1 MYHCTEVRF
10 ASLLSGGFPRMA
22 VINQPEIK
30 LANGTSV
37 HCVKGCN
44 ASHLSILAF
53 LESQLQATL
62 STVVHFTNRVG
73 NKNVLSKIAN

>member
-30 LANGTSV
+30 LANCTSV

-44 ASHLSILAF
+44 ASHLSKLAF
-53 LESQLQATL
+53 LEL
-62 STVVHFTNRVG
+62 
-73 NKNVLSKIAN
+73 K